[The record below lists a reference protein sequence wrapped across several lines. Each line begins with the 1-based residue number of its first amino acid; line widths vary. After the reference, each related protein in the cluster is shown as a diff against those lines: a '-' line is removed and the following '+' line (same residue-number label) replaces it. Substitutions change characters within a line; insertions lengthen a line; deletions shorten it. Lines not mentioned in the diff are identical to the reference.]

1 MQKIPLKLA
10 KPGMVLAKPVLRD
23 NGLVLMAEGA
33 ELSQA
38 LLDRLER
45 MEVGSITVKGNPVD
59 MEGASGGT
67 QYAKVIERLDH
78 LFRKY
83 KSDPF
88 MNKLK
93 VHLRNYFQVKAAA
106 EAAALA
112 AEEND
117 ESGEEA

>member
-1 MQKIPLKLA
+1 
-10 KPGMVLAKPVLRD
+10 MVLAKPVLRD

-33 ELSQA
+33 EISQA
-38 LLDRLER
+38 LLDRLVK
-45 MEVGSITVKGNPVD
+45 MEVGTITVKGTPVD
-59 MEGASGGT
+59 MEGSFGGT
-67 QYAKVIERLDH
+67 QYAKRIERLDH

-93 VHLRNYFQVKAAA
+93 GHLKNYFQVKAAA

-112 AEEND
+112 AEENVE